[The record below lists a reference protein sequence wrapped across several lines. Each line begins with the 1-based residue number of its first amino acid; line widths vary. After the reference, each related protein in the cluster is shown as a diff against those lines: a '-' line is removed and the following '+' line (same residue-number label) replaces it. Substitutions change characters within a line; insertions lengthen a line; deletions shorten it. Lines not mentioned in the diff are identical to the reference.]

1 MTIQTP
7 PPKLDKTSYTKDE
20 VEALLKEAVH
30 PFLEENTKLKA
41 YSKQLAAHIQN
52 TVAAPAQAE
61 PADMPDSQAAIAELR
76 EVSRHM
82 EQAVNDIISRTQKM
96 ERMLA
101 TYLFPEK
108 QKLIDEL
115 MRMLEACNV
124 HDITTQRLMKVRGM
138 LGDKSV
144 PPNYRPQ
151 HPGAQRLESG
161 PQMPGQ
167 AITQA
172 EIDRLLNS

>member
-1 MTIQTP
+1 M
-7 PPKLDKTSYTKDE
+7 
-20 VEALLKEAVH
+20 A
-30 PFLEENTKLKA
+30 
-41 YSKQLAAHIQN
+41 
-52 TVAAPAQAE
+52 
-61 PADMPDSQAAIAELR
+61 
-76 EVSRHM
+76 
-82 EQAVNDIISRTQKM
+82 
-96 ERMLA
+96 
-101 TYLFPEK
+101 
-108 QKLIDEL
+108 
-115 MRMLEACNV
+115 RMLEACNV

-151 HPGAQRLESG
+151 PAGAQRLESG